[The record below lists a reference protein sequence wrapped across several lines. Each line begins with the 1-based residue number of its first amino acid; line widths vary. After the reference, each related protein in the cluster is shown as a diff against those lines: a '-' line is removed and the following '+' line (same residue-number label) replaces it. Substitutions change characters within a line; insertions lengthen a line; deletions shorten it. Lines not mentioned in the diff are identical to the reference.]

1 MKYSDILQ
9 KAKQLD
15 GFGWVLRP
23 YQNRLG
29 VFSLLLLF
37 TSLIALWLVNILT
50 FQYKV
55 TYFDELRGIYPPI
68 YSHFGEVD
76 EQIIPT
82 NVQRRKEHFMEGLT
96 VCIGD
101 DRGIGVRPIETG
113 VRSLAIESLNEQNKR
128 YPNSDQVGVWLSNE
142 LYEVI
147 FGRPYNALNDS
158 QKSINLYQNTGDY
171 FNLKT
176 CKSDAETNSY
186 PILGVLP
193 LHSNERWLV
202 LRYQDVAPLNIAIR
216 LVQVDV
222 FYSKPHIE
230 REIFNYLNT
239 HANVSYWIEQLPYHL
254 KLILKK
260 LQLGALMFL
269 TLTGLMSLAFIT
281 NLYLMT
287 QKSLQEGFYMMRFY
301 GSNKFRL
308 LRHAGIALSV
318 FWLLMFSAAL
328 ACAYCALKVVSKPL
342 YDSFELFTFL
352 ASIPWYAYIVT
363 LFCTLVFPLTYI
375 LSHFYTR
382 KFSQRWK
389 DTQH

>member
-9 KAKQLD
+9 KAKQLN

-29 VFSLLLLF
+29 VFSLLLIF
-37 TSLIALWLVNILT
+37 TSLITLWLVNILT

-68 YSHFGEVD
+68 FSHPGEVD
-76 EQIIPT
+76 EQLIPV
-82 NVQRRKEHFMEGLT
+82 NVDRREEHFMEGLT

-101 DRGIGVRPIETG
+101 SRGIGVRPIETG
-113 VRSLAIESLNEQNKR
+113 VRSLAIESLAEQNIR
-128 YPNSDQVGVWLSNE
+128 YPQSEQAGVWLSNE

-147 FGRPYNALNDS
+147 FGRPYNALQDS
-158 QKSINLYQNTGDY
+158 KKLINLYKNNGAY

-176 CKSDAETNSY
+176 CQSDAKMNSY

-193 LHSNERWLV
+193 LHSNARWLV
-202 LRYQDVAPLNIAIR
+202 LRYQDVEPLNMAIR
-216 LVQVDV
+216 LAQVDV
-222 FYSKPHIE
+222 FYSKPHNE
-230 REIFNYLNT
+230 REVFNAINT
-239 HANVSYWIEQLPYHL
+239 HAKVIYWIEQLPYHL

-260 LQLGALMFL
+260 LQLGAFIFL
-269 TLTGLMSLAFIT
+269 TLTALMSLAFIT

-301 GSNKFRL
+301 GSNKSHL

-328 ACAYCALKVVSKPL
+328 ACAYAVLSVISKPL
-342 YDSFELFTFL
+342 YDSFELFSFL
-352 ASIPWYAYIVT
+352 ASIPWYAYIIT
-363 LFCTLVFPLTYI
+363 LLCTLVFPLVYI